1 MELWGA
7 SPHFCIDDY
16 TPEERV
22 ARIRDIRQMLKD
34 RDLRLTAFQPE
45 QCRQYPINIA
55 SPIAYVRE
63 RSMQFMERYLE
74 DTLDLGT
81 DRMILAPGWGYVDAP
96 EEEAFARSVEA
107 IRRLAE
113 KAAALGVKL
122 SVDVYKRQAY
132 FSESVR
138 GAIGGIDKGQMEG
151 GQAIG
156 MSYLQIMLHVIIPQA
171 FRNLIPQ
178 IGNTYVSAIKDTS
191 VLNVIAVTEL
201 YFTARTVTG
210 TYYKFFETY
219 CIVSVIYFVCTFV
232 ISRLLKLLEKFMAGS
247 SNYELITESEEEVS
261 K

>member
-1 MELWGA
+1 
-7 SPHFCIDDY
+7 
-16 TPEERV
+16 
-22 ARIRDIRQMLKD
+22 
-34 RDLRLTAFQPE
+34 
-45 QCRQYPINIA
+45 
-55 SPIAYVRE
+55 
-63 RSMQFMERYLE
+63 
-74 DTLDLGT
+74 
-81 DRMILAPGWGYVDAP
+81 
-96 EEEAFARSVEA
+96 
-107 IRRLAE
+107 
-113 KAAALGVKL
+113 
-122 SVDVYKRQAY
+122 
-132 FSESVR
+132 
-138 GAIGGIDKGQMEG
+138 MEG

-219 CIVSVIYFVCTFV
+219 CIVSLIYFVCTFV

>member
-1 MELWGA
+1 MKQLHFEQVSVLTAPYLHHTLEYALDSIAANGFHGVELWGA

-16 TPEERV
+16 TPEERA

-122 SVDVYKRQAY
+122 SVEEMDPL
-132 FSESVR
+132 STLLVR
-138 GAIGGIDKGQMEG
+138 DLPHLK
-151 GQAIG
+151 
-156 MSYLQIMLHVIIPQA
+156 
-171 FRNLIPQ
+171 
-178 IGNTYVSAIKDTS
+178 
-191 VLNVIAVTEL
+191 
-201 YFTARTVTG
+201 
-210 TYYKFFETY
+210 
-219 CIVSVIYFVCTFV
+219 
-232 ISRLLKLLEKFMAGS
+232 KLLDAVGSTRPAWIPSWRLTIRKPWSSIMRPLARSAMCIFQGMAERAIWYRERVIRRCWKNS
-247 SNYELITESEEEVS
+247 
-261 K
+261 